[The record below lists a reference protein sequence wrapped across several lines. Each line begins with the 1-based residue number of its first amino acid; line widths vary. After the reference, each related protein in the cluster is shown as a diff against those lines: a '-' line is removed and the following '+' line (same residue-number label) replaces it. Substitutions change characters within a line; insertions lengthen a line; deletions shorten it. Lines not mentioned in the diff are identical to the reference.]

1 MRHVLFIFLIVTFNA
16 FSQQG
21 TIRGTV
27 IEDTN
32 GEPLFG
38 VTVQIKGTTNGAI
51 TDFDGKFE
59 IKAAPGTYDLQA
71 SFVSFQTV
79 VVSGLAV
86 EPEEVTLIDQ
96 IRLKEDVELLDE
108 VVVTAEVIKTTEA
121 ALMTVK
127 RKSASL
133 VDGISAASFRKIGDS
148 DAASA
153 AKRITGVSVEGGKYV
168 YVRGLGDRYTKTQL
182 NGMDVPGLDPDR
194 NSIQMDIF
202 PTNVL
207 NNIIVSKT
215 FTADL
220 PADFTGGLVNI
231 ETKDI
236 PDIKTTTAQ
245 VGFGYNPSMHFN
257 ADYLTYEG
265 GKTDWLGFDDGTR
278 ELHVG
283 DNELFSAV
291 DVATAG
297 QAEQSQIEAQQAGF
311 NKQLGAMRERSF
323 MDFNLG
329 FSTGNQKEIG
339 IGTLGYNFALTYR
352 NSTEYYD
359 DALFAQYFI
368 RTDQQELVQ
377 ISNQEGEYGVNNT
390 LLGGLVGLG
399 LKRDKSK
406 YRINLLKI
414 QNGESKTGS
423 FDFEI
428 FPNTIASDFVGVQ
441 NNLEFSQKSLTN
453 LFVSGEYFL
462 DSWTLGWR
470 ISPTKSS
477 IYDPDIRFT
486 KYEVLLD
493 ADDNPRGFDIG
504 TGNSGVPVRIW
515 RDLNETN
522 LSSRVDAAKEYD
534 INGRDAKLKVG
545 AGVTLKNRDFIIREF
560 NLNVEQD
567 DFIGNYDELLYEE
580 NLYPS
585 ENGNIYYPQYLGGNV
600 NQFDASVSNYSFY
613 ASNEFFP
620 FDRFKAIVG
629 VRAEAYQQKYT
640 GENQQN
646 IVLDN
651 ETVIDEFNLFPSTNF
666 TYQISENQNLRFAYN
681 RTIARYSFKEASFI
695 EYFDPLTGRTFLGA
709 LSPIEDPETRETIWD
724 GNIKSTLIDN
734 FDVRWERFGDR
745 AQILS
750 ISGFYKKFSDP
761 IEIVQIASANNNF
774 QPQNVG
780 DATVYGAELEFR
792 QSLGHIDPSL
802 SDFFI
807 NGNGTWTVSQITMT
821 DIEYEARQRNAKSN
835 ENVDR
840 ERELQGQAPYII
852 NTGLSYA
859 GQKNGLEIGLYYN
872 VQGPTLTY
880 TGGPRGAPDVYSIPF
895 SSVNFSAIKNFG
907 ENDKM
912 RLTFRVNNI
921 LNDKREWEYQAF
933 DSKDQI
939 FEARSLGTRVSL
951 GFRYSF

>member
-585 ENGNIYYPQYLGGNV
+585 ENGNIYYPQYIGGNV

-939 FEARSLGTRVSL
+939 FEARSPGTRVSL